1 MNQKPKPGPPACD
14 PMVKIIQVFENMMGD
29 DPQKLAKDI
38 KSRLFDGGWV
48 GGWENRKVMCGMN
61 ASDS

>member
-1 MNQKPKPGPPACD
+1 
-14 PMVKIIQVFENMMGD
+14 MMGD

-48 GGWENRKVMCGMN
+48 GGWEDRKVMCGMN